1 MLTWQEFMLHEK
13 QCMCTHVDIRTE
25 CCHHGWYFKGKG
37 LWSLR
42 GKLNSCIPDEPC
54 FAPHWQA
61 VHLTGA
67 LHLIEFLLF
76 RRIRSVSWF
85 HLNLLRLKLHPVRHT
100 IFGPVMHLS
109 APAAFPLEH
118 LQQACTSAEGMTQG
132 KPTVLL
138 FTFHPYSPLTH
149 GCYRSELSTN
159 QLSAHIC
166 PMSTVCLLFSALVS
180 ERRKGWTLW
189 GLNQAV
195 ISRTDCL
202 FFHCLCPSDKQAWV
216 LTYDPFY

>member
-1 MLTWQEFMLHEK
+1 MLPPWLVFQRRRFMKPAGQIKQLHSRRAAY
-13 QCMCTHVDIRTE
+13 CAT
-25 CCHHGWYFKGKG
+25 
-37 LWSLR
+37 L
-42 GKLNSCIPDEPC
+42 
-54 FAPHWQA
+54 A
-61 VHLTGA
+61 VHLMRA

-76 RRIRSVSWF
+76 WRTRSVSWF
-85 HLNLLRLKLHPVRHT
+85 RLNLLRLKLHPVRRAAL
-100 IFGPVMHLS
+100 GPVMHLS
-109 APAAFPLEH
+109 APATSPLEH
-118 LQQACTSAEGMTQG
+118 LQQACTSAEGTTQG

-138 FTFHPYSPLTH
+138 FTFHPCSPLTH

-166 PMSTVCLLFSALVS
+166 PMSTVCLSFSVLVS
-180 ERRKGWTLW
+180 ARRKGRTLR

>member
-1 MLTWQEFMLHEK
+1 MLPPWLVFQRQRFMKPAGQIKQLHSRRALF
-13 QCMCTHVDIRTE
+13 CTT
-25 CCHHGWYFKGKG
+25 
-37 LWSLR
+37 L
-42 GKLNSCIPDEPC
+42 
-54 FAPHWQA
+54 A
-61 VHLTGA
+61 VHLMGA

-76 RRIRSVSWF
+76 RRTPSVSWF

-100 IFGPVMHLS
+100 MFGPVMHLS
-109 APAAFPLEH
+109 FPLEH

-166 PMSTVCLLFSALVS
+166 PMSTSLP
-180 ERRKGWTLW
+180 
-189 GLNQAV
+189 V
-195 ISRTDCL
+195 I
-202 FFHCLCPSDKQAWV
+202 LCSCECA
-216 LTYDPFY
+216 